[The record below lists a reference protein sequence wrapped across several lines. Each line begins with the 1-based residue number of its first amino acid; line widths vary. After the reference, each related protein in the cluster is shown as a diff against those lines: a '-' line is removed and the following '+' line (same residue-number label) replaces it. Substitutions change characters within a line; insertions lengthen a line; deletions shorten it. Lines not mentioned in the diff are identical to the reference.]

1 MNIHQ
6 NFFTKEI
13 FLFNFLTFI
22 LILHYNPKP
31 VDAQCS
37 MVYNKIFQNDKVDE
51 RDENEGDGD
60 EIPEFCEN
68 GEGFATGATFT

>member
-22 LILHYNPKP
+22 LILYYNPKP
-31 VDAQCS
+31 VDAPYS
-37 MVYNKIFQNDKVDE
+37 IVYNKIFQNDKVDE
-51 RDENEGDGD
+51 RDEHEVDGD
-60 EIPEFCEN
+60 EIPECCEN
-68 GEGFATGATFT
+68 GEGFATGAMFT